1 MQAKL
6 AGRDAA
12 VARNYEEF
20 LSTLLSHK
28 AAKRLVFWGISD
40 IDNWVVRGETG
51 ERRKK
56 GASRPAL
63 FDADNEPK
71 PAFDAVV
78 RVLKAA
84 PSRA

>member
-1 MQAKL
+1 M
-6 AGRDAA
+6 
-12 VARNYEEF
+12 
-20 LSTLLSHK
+20 LSHK
-28 AAKRLVFWGISD
+28 AVKRVMFWGISD
-40 IDNWVVRGETG
+40 YDNWVVRGQTG

-56 GASRPAL
+56 GAARPAL
-63 FDADNEPK
+63 FDAENEPK